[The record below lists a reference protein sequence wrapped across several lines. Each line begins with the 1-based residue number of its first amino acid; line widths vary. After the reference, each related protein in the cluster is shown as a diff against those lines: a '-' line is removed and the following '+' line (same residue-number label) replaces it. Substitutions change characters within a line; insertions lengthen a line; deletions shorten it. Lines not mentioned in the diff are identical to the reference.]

1 MFAPRDKHYLL
12 IQFKLAIYSKKG
24 NEFQTFFEN
33 IMEKAY
39 DDFQRIRPYGNE
51 GDRGNDGY
59 RKESGIYYQVYAPQ
73 TPQTNYTKAVK
84 KLKEDFYKLKN
95 NWDDISK
102 IKEYYF
108 VFNDKYNGSTQKLEE
123 AITELEKE
131 NVGIKFNIFIA
142 KNLEKIFFTLDD
154 TNILD
159 LGFDID
165 STKAVSIAFKVLEN
179 IKIEIDK
186 EYSKSALNMLEN
198 TEEIVFSFDDD
209 SLKLE
214 YELIETKCFQ
224 KLEKIDIAKEK
235 YKNITKNFPNDSQ
248 AFLYLAEIYLQE
260 DNQKKCNKLIKIAE
274 RTEPDH
280 WLLNIV
286 KLIKKINLMEKI
298 NLQEINE
305 EEFPSDKRI
314 KSNFYRLYGILLE
327 ISKDSKSSD
336 NFIEKAISLN
346 PDDYSNHVAKLSI
359 CENRMN
365 LKKHETTITQDSIKL
380 LDQIKNIEKRFHESG
395 DVGPRNKSII
405 NMIKFE
411 LLLKL
416 EDYSNLDNVVEET
429 LEYCLN
435 CYFNRHIDQILTR
448 LLNYLQPYEKI
459 FDNLMLYLE
468 IAKKEISDELA
479 KVMIFQFNIR
489 GILFEQ
495 GKGFFKRINK
505 TKYYNFINDIENKND
520 EKVTAFLKNDIQF
533 ELRIAATLKN
543 NPDLR
548 KKLIQDL
555 PNDKNIQ
562 KDKLLLILNYDEK
575 NYDEAFSILKNIDL
589 SKITYHECIPALK
602 IAQEKKAWE
611 FEVII
616 LEKLLEKENYEKS
629 IFSLKSELF
638 HAKYNL
644 GYFSD
649 MIKIGEELLEKDQTC
664 NFLNRKNKEIL
675 LAQTISA
682 CFERGKVDESNY
694 KKAKEL
700 IVKYSL
706 PQSSFEFK
714 ISIESQVYFKNNEPR
729 KALETIFEGIKIKKF
744 LSSEEYA
751 KLYFLIF
758 IQIGKIINLKI
769 NNLEE
774 VKNNTF
780 VKLKD
785 NNEWYFIGNGNELNA
800 TKITEENISYY
811 NFINKNISDEVIFQ
825 GKYSSD
831 STKAVIEYIFSIDRY
846 ILWQIDNSFKRLS
859 KRNLLD
865 GVQLI
870 DTPKKEDSI
879 DTSYLIRFLEDLDS
893 RSSKFFELYC
903 KERLPFAMLAV
914 IEGGVAS
921 ALGKITREDKGF
933 IHFSSGSIEELEM
946 QKNIARKVI
955 DECLPFYLDST
966 SALFL
971 SEVGYLGKVIAY
983 LPNLKVPQSVINL
996 LIKISERF
1004 HLSNDQFGQLIYS
1017 KGNIIF
1023 SSVEKEKSKKIRS
1036 NFIESIKLLESNS
1049 ERIVA
1054 ISQANKIDCFS
1065 EQKIPG
1071 ELNDACILA
1080 QKENISILTDDYL
1093 YLKMNE
1099 VETGKKA
1106 PEYFSSL
1113 VLLKILNE
1121 KDKISFDD
1129 YLNYFGYLSSY
1140 RLRFLSFNR
1149 DDLEKAVLG
1158 DKQIINLN
1166 TQNIKN
1172 FNFSITLSEEY
1183 GFSLQSAF
1191 SVLGGFFLKILT
1203 DDTIIPE
1210 VVENIFIEIIDNL
1223 PTEYK
1228 KFIGYLLI
1236 NCCDKEI
1243 KKCKSSVI
1251 LTRPSKVAKEKIERL
1266 NKAIEIFGSRFY

>member
-73 TPQTNYTKAVK
+73 TPQINYTKAVK

-108 VFNDKYNGSTQKLEE
+108 VFNDKYDGSTQKLEE

-165 STKAVSIAFKVLEN
+165 STKAVSIAFKVLEK

-186 EYSKSALNMLEN
+186 EYSKSALSMLEN

-209 SLKLE
+209 FLKLE

-235 YKNITKNFPNDSQ
+235 YKNITKKFPNDSR

-260 DNQKKCNKLIKIAE
+260 DNQKKCNELIKIAE

-286 KLIKKINLMEKI
+286 KLIKKIHLMEKI

-314 KSNFYRLYGILLE
+314 KSNFYRLYGILFE
-327 ISKDSKSSD
+327 ISKDSKTSD

-346 PDDYSNHVAKLSI
+346 PDDYSNYVAKLSI

-380 LDQIKNIEKRFHESG
+380 LNQIKNIEKGFHESG
-395 DVGPRNKSII
+395 DVGPRNKATI
-405 NMIKFE
+405 NMIKIE
-411 LLLKL
+411 LLFKL
-416 EDYSNLDNVVEET
+416 EEYSNLDNTTKET
-429 LEYCLN
+429 LESCLN
-435 CYFNRHIDQILTR
+435 CYFNKHIDQILTR
-448 LLNYLQPYEKI
+448 LLNYLQPYEKS
-459 FDNLMLYLE
+459 FDKLMLYLKNTK
-468 IAKKEISDELA
+468 IEISDELA

-495 GKGFFKRINK
+495 GKGFFKTINK
-505 TKYYNFINDIENKND
+505 IKYYNFINDLENRND
-520 EKVTAFLKNDIQF
+520 EKVLAFLRNDRQF
-533 ELRIAATLKN
+533 EFRIAVTLKN

-555 PNDKNIQ
+555 PNDKNVQ

-589 SKITYHECIPALK
+589 SKITHHECIPALK

-611 FEVII
+611 FEVVI
-616 LEKLLEKENYEKS
+616 LEKLLEKKNNEKS

-644 GYFSD
+644 GNFSD
-649 MIKIGEELLEKDQTC
+649 MIKIGEELLEKDKTC
-664 NFLNRKNKEIL
+664 NILNEKNKEIL

-700 IVKYSL
+700 LEKYSL
-706 PQSSFEFK
+706 SQSSFKFK
-714 ISIESQVYFKNNEPR
+714 ISIEAQVYIRNDDPQ
-729 KALETIFEGIKIKKF
+729 KAIGSIFEGIKVKKI

-751 KLYFLIF
+751 KIHFLVF
-758 IQIGKIINLKI
+758 IQIGKLINLKI
-769 NNLEE
+769 NNLEK

-785 NNEWYFIGNGNELNA
+785 SNEWYFVGNANELNA
-800 TKITEENISYY
+800 TKITEDSISYC

-831 STKAVIEYIFSIDRY
+831 STKAKIEYIFSIDSY

-859 KRNLLD
+859 ERNLLG

-870 DTPKKEDSI
+870 ETPKKEDTI
-879 DTSYLIRFLEDLDS
+879 DTSYLIRFFEDLNS
-893 RSSKFFELYC
+893 RSKNSFELYC
-903 KERLPFAMLAV
+903 KERLPFAMLTV
-914 IEGGVAS
+914 SEGGVAS

-933 IHFSSGSIEELEM
+933 IHFSSGSIEELEK
-946 QKNIARKVI
+946 QKDIARKVI
-955 DECLPFYLDST
+955 DEALPFYLDST

-971 SEVGYLGKVIAY
+971 SESGYLRKVIAY

-1004 HLSNDQFGQLIYS
+1004 HLSDGQFGHLIYS

-1023 SSVEKEKSKKIRS
+1023 SSVEKEKSKRIRS

-1049 ERIVA
+1049 ERITS
-1054 ISQANKIDCFS
+1054 ISLANKIDCFS
-1065 EQKIPG
+1065 EQKIPA

-1080 QKENISILTDDYL
+1080 QMENTPILTDDYL

-1099 VETGKKA
+1099 VETEKRA

-1113 VLLKILNE
+1113 ILLKILNE
-1121 KDKISFDD
+1121 KEKISFND

-1149 DDLEKAVLG
+1149 DDLEKSIFG
-1158 DKQIINLN
+1158 DKHILNLN
-1166 TQNIKN
+1166 IQNIKN
-1172 FNFSITLSEEY
+1172 FNFSLTLSEEY
-1183 GFSLQSAF
+1183 GFSIQSAF
-1191 SVLGGFFLKILT
+1191 SVLAGFLLKILT

-1236 NCCDKEI
+1236 NYCDKEI
-1243 KKCKSSVI
+1243 KKCKSSLI
-1251 LTRPSKVAKEKIERL
+1251 LTRPSKVSKEKIKRL